1 MKSKRTL
8 DGNNR
13 PVRILSRLLRGI
25 TSNHN
30 GDFYFLKCFNSYT
43 TDNKLKKHERL
54 CNDHD
59 HCHVGMLNEYS
70 KTFEYSNGEKSLKVP
85 FVIYLDLESLL
96 RKMGSCQNNPKKSY
110 TDRKDKHKPSGFVWY
125 LTCSFDSTK
134 KKHGYF
140 RGKECIEMLCETLK
154 ELAMEVINYE
164 EKEMIPLT
172 DKEKEF
178 YEKHKVCHIC
188 KKTFCTDE
196 NEKNTKNT

>member
-30 GDFYFLKCFNSYT
+30 GDFYFLNCFNSYT

-110 TDRKDKHKPSGFVWY
+110 TDRKDKH
-125 LTCSFDSTK
+125 
-134 KKHGYF
+134 
-140 RGKECIEMLCETLK
+140 
-154 ELAMEVINYE
+154 
-164 EKEMIPLT
+164 
-172 DKEKEF
+172 
-178 YEKHKVCHIC
+178 
-188 KKTFCTDE
+188 
-196 NEKNTKNT
+196 